1 PEIEQN
7 ATFVSV
13 LVLKPSV
20 AQALLGPRCVYTIAA
35 EGLGD
40 KKATNRAVGVFVP
53 NRGQRQI
60 STPRRRPVVG
70 LDVAGDVDLCAARE
84 LMRVRLR
91 GATRQRPKH
100 GRDHGGTLGSKA
112 YAFRQLEDRVRTCR
126 QSSTA
131 EVVHRIEADRLAR
144 MAVRASININ
154 ALEERSI

>member
-1 PEIEQN
+1 EVVPRVRRSGPEGSLSERYGLERLDRNLGLGCRLEEETLGLRLLAIIEPREDHGRHGRPHLCLSHVTAHESAGAGEPEIEQN

-60 STPRRRPVVG
+60 SKPRRRPVVG
-70 LDVAGDVDLCAARE
+70 LDVAGD
-84 LMRVRLR
+84 
-91 GATRQRPKH
+91 
-100 GRDHGGTLGSKA
+100 
-112 YAFRQLEDRVRTCR
+112 
-126 QSSTA
+126 
-131 EVVHRIEADRLAR
+131 
-144 MAVRASININ
+144 
-154 ALEERSI
+154 